1 MEKEVRVKVQYLDS
15 LLKQLI
21 NHKKNTRKNYRD
33 DVPAI
38 SKRLLSELEG
48 IYKEL
53 KEKISKDSISDI
65 GEIECSAFTH
75 PNKPPKRVYK
85 YKFQRDWKLHRQVR
99 KFEIVK
105 NKIVKECQGKIPT
118 CLKSESDKSLTS
130 SLGSPRS
137 SIGIKYIPDQPYE
150 RLEESSPVP
159 LLDFVVIDPEVQE
172 LKNEYENLE
181 AAYDVI
187 QDFGEIQLDIENQLI
202 KGKNKLLITN
212 IEAQSAAKESG
223 IALKEVEK
231 ATSSRWRWLPL
242 KVAAAFGFFGAIGG
256 GIFGN
261 LPGAA
266 IGSAS
271 GTAFG
276 GATGALISKAMQHQ
290 AKKFH
295 PESPSLL
302 NETDV

>member
-1 MEKEVRVKVQYLDS
+1 
-15 LLKQLI
+15 
-21 NHKKNTRKNYRD
+21 
-33 DVPAI
+33 
-38 SKRLLSELEG
+38 
-48 IYKEL
+48 
-53 KEKISKDSISDI
+53 
-65 GEIECSAFTH
+65 
-75 PNKPPKRVYK
+75 
-85 YKFQRDWKLHRQVR
+85 
-99 KFEIVK
+99 
-105 NKIVKECQGKIPT
+105 
-118 CLKSESDKSLTS
+118 
-130 SLGSPRS
+130 
-137 SIGIKYIPDQPYE
+137 
-150 RLEESSPVP
+150 LEESSPVP
-159 LLDFVVIDPEVQE
+159 LLDFVVINPEVEE

-242 KVAAAFGFFGAIGG
+242 KTAAAFGFFGAIGG

-276 GATGALISKAMQHQ
+276 GATGALISKVMQHQ